1 MGVIQPLLVF
11 LHILITTKCLRKE
24 RREMMVQFLME
35 MLLREQKYSS
45 KNAHNVILSKQ
56 EEYTKQVQIQMVCLE
71 EKLDKL
77 QVTVILMLIRKKE
90 LHGIKTLCGLIWK
103 ILENIFLELRW
114 CSLVL
119 RKSLSVQICL
129 LT

>member
-1 MGVIQPLLVF
+1 MGIQPLLVF

-56 EEYTKQVQIQMVCLE
+56 EENT
-71 EKLDKL
+71 KLDKL

-119 RKSLSVQICL
+119 RKSLSVQLCL